1 MDVVT
6 LADSRNAGAV
16 LGDGGVHSAKS
27 NAKDLF
33 FTKQPPV
40 RISSTIKNQ
49 HESGEIAS
57 LRRKLNR
64 MRPTMGWVF
73 GGQSHQSRC
82 KKERSRFG
90 TFNTHWRAG
99 RRGEKGNSPGG
110 GDR

>member
-1 MDVVT
+1 
-6 LADSRNAGAV
+6 
-16 LGDGGVHSAKS
+16 
-27 NAKDLF
+27 
-33 FTKQPPV
+33 
-40 RISSTIKNQ
+40 
-49 HESGEIAS
+49 
-57 LRRKLNR
+57 
-64 MRPTMGWVF
+64 MGWVF